1 MNTKRAVIAMG
12 MASALLGLASQV
24 QAGPVPVTEQ
34 LTLGADGAFA
44 NTQVSSKGG
53 VEFQTTF
60 NTLILNTPTLVSGSL
75 FTTDLMAVDVLEVFL
90 FKLNPK
96 QGEVAR
102 IDFVETLAFDW
113 SKPGNGAE
121 QWSFKPQTLSAGAWG
136 LQVNGYVEGAK
147 HGASFSGQLKTSN
160 NVPEPESLAL
170 SLLALASMAGLSRR
184 QKKA

>member
-12 MASALLGLASQV
+12 MASALLGLASHV
-24 QAGPVPVTEQ
+24 QAGPVPVIQQ

-44 NTQVSSKGG
+44 NTQVSNMGG

-60 NTLILNTPTLVSGSL
+60 NTLILNSPTLVSGSL
-75 FTTDLMAVDVLEVFL
+75 FTTNLMAVDVEKVFL
-90 FKLNPK
+90 FKLNAT

-102 IDFVETLAFDW
+102 YDFTETLAFDW
-113 SKPGNGAE
+113 TKPGNGAE
-121 QWSFKPQTLSAGAWG
+121 QWSFGPQTLSAGTWA

-160 NVPEPESLAL
+160 QVSEPESLAL
-170 SLLALASMAGLSRR
+170 SLLALGAMAGLSRR
-184 QKKA
+184 RKKA

>member
-1 MNTKRAVIAMG
+1 MS

-24 QAGPVPVTEQ
+24 QAGPMPMPVIQQ

-53 VEFQTTF
+53 VEFKTTF
-60 NTLILNTPTLVSGSL
+60 NTLILNSPTLVSGSL

-96 QGEVAR
+96 KDEVAR
-102 IDFVETLAFDW
+102 FNFVETLRFDW
-113 SKPGNGAE
+113 TKPGNGAE
-121 QWSFKPQTLSAGAWG
+121 QWSFKPQTLSAGTWG
-136 LQVNGYVEGAK
+136 LQANGYVEGAK

-170 SLLALASMAGLSRR
+170 SLLALAAMAGLSRR